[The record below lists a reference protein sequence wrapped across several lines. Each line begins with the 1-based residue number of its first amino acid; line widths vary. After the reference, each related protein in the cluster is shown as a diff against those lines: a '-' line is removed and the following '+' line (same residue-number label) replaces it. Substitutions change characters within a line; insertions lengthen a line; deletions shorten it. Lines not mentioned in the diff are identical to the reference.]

1 MTTRSRGG
9 APGWREN
16 RTWREQRADRI
27 AQQKADRMERKRA
40 RQLSRDDEDEDEK
53 EERPRKGK
61 TKKHSR
67 SGKGSAIVTR
77 DRLKTQRSGIERTM
91 AWLVLFLSFLGT
103 IAALHGGFGPL
114 IASISTGQFNQA
126 ALLGGV
132 LIQLVVTFLEW
143 YYFDRPL
150 IAWGARVV
158 DTAATTIGYGPL
170 FLAPLAV
177 LLYNRGVT
185 SPEPAAWGIIA
196 LISLG
201 IAWFP
206 ESRLV
211 D

>member
-1 MTTRSRGG
+1 MRSAARDDDEEDDDDRPRSR
-9 APGWREN
+9 
-16 RTWREQRADRI
+16 
-27 AQQKADRMERKRA
+27 
-40 RQLSRDDEDEDEK
+40 S
-53 EERPRKGK
+53 GK
-61 TKKHSR
+61 LKKNAR
-67 SGKGSAIVTR
+67 SGKGSAIITR
-77 DRLKTQRSGIERTM
+77 DRLKKQRSGIERTM

-114 IASISTGQFNQA
+114 VSSISRGPLNTA

-132 LIQLVVTFLEW
+132 LIQSIVTFLEW
-143 YYFDRPL
+143 WYFDRPL
-150 IAWGARVV
+150 IAWSARVV

-185 SPEPAAWGIIA
+185 QPEAVAWGVIA
-196 LISLG
+196 LVSLG
-201 IAWFP
+201 VAWFP